1 MLIFSLSKFCDYR
14 SARSFGLVG
23 GHHHRSAFVFH
34 EDDNEF
40 RRFGFACVLPNHMNI
55 IGAFIAGFKRVGLH
69 DIFGTRDCKDKTC
82 VASELK
88 NRRNW
93 HFRDEL
99 RLTDERFLHFQ
110 LRRDSLRFTAMI
122 SVSPGAWRGVNNPGM
137 STEDGKVEK
146 QSLFPAEHH
155 IKNKDQLSERKN
167 F

>member
-1 MLIFSLSKFCDYR
+1 MVTFSSGVKCF
-14 SARSFGLVG
+14 RSFLK
-23 GHHHRSAFVFH
+23 RSLRYL
-34 EDDNEF
+34 NE
-40 RRFGFACVLPNHMNI
+40 RTLSP
-55 IGAFIAGFKRVGLH
+55 
-69 DIFGTRDCKDKTC
+69 
-82 VASELK
+82 
-88 NRRNW
+88 
-93 HFRDEL
+93 
-99 RLTDERFLHFQ
+99 FQ